1 MGELSIRKSGMIY
14 RVAKLKGRMTKL
26 FFKPGNIVF
35 KLSTTKEL
43 NNNNHNNIKHYRML
57 MLGTVLRIF

>member
-26 FFKPGNIVF
+26 FFKTGNIVF
-35 KLSTTKEL
+35 KLSTNKEL
-43 NNNNHNNIKHYRML
+43 NNNNHNKHEESPY
-57 MLGTVLRIF
+57 